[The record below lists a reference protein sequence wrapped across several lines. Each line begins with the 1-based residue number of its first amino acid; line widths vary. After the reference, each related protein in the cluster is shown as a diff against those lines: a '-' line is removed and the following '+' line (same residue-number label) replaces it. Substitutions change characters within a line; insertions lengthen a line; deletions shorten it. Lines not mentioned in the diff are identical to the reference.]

1 MAWDIGDQIVVSPT
15 GYFGSKG
22 ELWSDARGG
31 VEVHTITQ
39 IVHLTKSRGTIITL
53 ASPLNQTHL
62 CITVEGESFCGA
74 VGVLTRSIRIT
85 SVQSEDPTTS
95 SFGFGGHIAVIDL
108 VKGVDG
114 VSNSFSG
121 FVTFKS
127 VEFRNQGKLNSDHYA
142 ISFDYSAAH
151 TPSIIMNCS
160 FVHGYSMAVRAGN
173 LFERSLYLGIIPYYY
188 YFFLY
193 KLQIGQ
199 QTWYS
204 KAMLQSM
211 CLRVGCTSLRPVPIS
226 PSHII

>member
-1 MAWDIGDQIVVSPT
+1 LTVTLSLAAGENKFLSSKVIAVMGEFRAVGKPKLKSWSRLNATAAAGQRTLTIRDTVAWDVGDQIVVSPT
-15 GYFGSKG
+15 GYFGSEG

-39 IVHLTKSRGTIITL
+39 IVQATKSKGTVITL

-62 CITVEGESFCGA
+62 CIAVEGESFCGA
-74 VGVLTRSIRIT
+74 VGVLTRNIRIT
-85 SVQSEDPTTS
+85 SVQSEDPTS
-95 SFGFGGHIAVIDL
+95 ASFGFGGHIAVIDL

-114 VSNSFSG
+114 VSSSFSG

-173 LFERSLYLGIIPYYY
+173 
-188 YFFLY
+188 
-193 KLQIGQ
+193 
-199 QTWYS
+199 
-204 KAMLQSM
+204 
-211 CLRVGCTSLRPVPIS
+211 
-226 PSHII
+226 